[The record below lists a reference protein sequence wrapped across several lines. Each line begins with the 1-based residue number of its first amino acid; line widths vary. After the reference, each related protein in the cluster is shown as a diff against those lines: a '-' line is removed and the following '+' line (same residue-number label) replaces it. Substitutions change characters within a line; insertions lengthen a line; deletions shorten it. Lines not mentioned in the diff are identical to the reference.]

1 MKAAGIDLGG
11 TKIELQ
17 LFDDNWQV
25 AARRRVATPQTYP
38 ELVSGVVDLI
48 RWGDAKAGAALP
60 VGIGAAGLVHP
71 RSGLTLTANLCASGK
86 PFPHD
91 IMSALGRDVT
101 YVNDCRALALSE
113 AVFGAGRGHNS
124 VMSLILGTGT
134 GGGLA
139 IGGKLLTGPTMTG
152 GEYGH
157 TSAPAHLIAAYGL
170 PLFSCGCGRTACI
183 ETYVSGTGMRNIA
196 KAVTG
201 KDWTPPEIVA
211 ALSSDDA
218 ARKVWDIWSALTGDL
233 IHTMTLTVDPDV
245 IVLGGGLSQIDGVAD
260 TLMAAAKQAQ
270 FGEYDVAPIVLPQ
283 GGDTSGARGAA
294 FAAFQEQT
302 HV

>member
-17 LFDDNWQV
+17 VFDDDWQV
-25 AARRRVATPQTYP
+25 ADRRRVATPQTYP
-38 ELVSGVVDLI
+38 ALVAAVVDLI
-48 RWGDAKAGAALP
+48 QWGDNSTGAALP
-60 VGIGAAGLVHP
+60 IGIGAAGLVHP

-86 PFPHD
+86 PFPQD
-91 IMSALGRDVT
+91 IMTALGRDVT

-113 AVFGAGRGHNS
+113 AVFGAGRGHHS

-139 IGGKLLTGPTMTG
+139 VGGKLLTGPTLTG

-157 TSAPAHLIAAYGL
+157 TSAPAHLIAAYDL
-170 PLFSCGCGRTACI
+170 PLFACGCGRTACI
-183 ETYVSGTGMRNIA
+183 ETYVSGTGMGNIA

-201 KDWTPPEIVA
+201 KDWTPPDIVA
-211 ALSSDDA
+211 ARHTDDA
-218 ARKVWDIWSALTGDL
+218 ARKVWEIWGAMVGDL
-233 IHTMTLTVDPDV
+233 IHTLTLSVDPEV
-245 IVLGGGLSQIDGVAD
+245 IVLGGGLSQIDGVAE
-260 TLMAAAKQAQ
+260 TMMEAARQAQ
-270 FGEYDVAPIVLPQ
+270 VADYDVPPIVLPQ

-294 FAAFQEQT
+294 FAAYQEHS